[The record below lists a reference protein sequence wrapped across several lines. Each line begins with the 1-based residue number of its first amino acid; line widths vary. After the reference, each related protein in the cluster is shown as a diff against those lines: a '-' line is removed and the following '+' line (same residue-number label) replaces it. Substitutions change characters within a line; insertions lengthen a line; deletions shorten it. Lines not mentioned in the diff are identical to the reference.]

1 MLCNDISLL
10 VVGKFPNMVSG
21 LMQWDLH
28 TAETWCIKVGLSVN
42 PDKLSSYYLQG
53 EENSLVSLNHTFS
66 GLL

>member
-1 MLCNDISLL
+1 
-10 VVGKFPNMVSG
+10 MVSG

-28 TAETWCIKVGLSVN
+28 TAETWCIKVGLLVN

-53 EENSLVSLNHTFS
+53 EEKSLVSLNHTFS